1 MKTIPVLAG
10 LLIIA
15 GGILAGVGAVQY
27 QTSRQAMASEN
38 FAPSNL
44 KITNVSDTGFSVS
57 WITNVA
63 TAGYVVYGEMADNL
77 QLKTVDDRDKD
88 QNVPSDYFIHY
99 VSILGLKPGSWSY
112 FKVGSGK
119 SEFGLGE
126 ENFKVQTGVTITDQ
140 PAADAAYGQV
150 VTENND
156 PAEGAVVYLQVP
168 GAGLL
173 SSLTKPSGA
182 FAIPVSGARSEGLD
196 KFVKLNKDNDLI
208 SVWVENGSLGS
219 SSAAIPAS
227 MLSPIPN
234 LTLGKIYDFSTM
246 KTNNSTPVESKFEN
260 EKVLLPTNVSLLSPF
275 ENEAIATEKPVI
287 IGKAPP
293 GTIVSIEVNS
303 EEVIKTEVT
312 ADDLGNFS
320 FQVPNNLAEGE
331 HTVTIT
337 STINGVLKTIKK
349 SFVVSAQTSSS
360 PFYTATP
367 SATLRPSPSPTRAV
381 TPSVTPRPTLIAL
394 APTVTVKLTTTV
406 KPTASPTLLP
416 SLKPTATVKPT
427 ATIKPSATPKPT
439 STPVPTMTPRP
450 TPTATEGTAEIP
462 KSGTP
467 MQTGILA
474 LLGASLALVG
484 YTLGNE
490 KKKVAHRV

>member
-63 TAGYVVYGEMADNL
+63 TEGYVVYGEMADNL

-219 SSAAIPAS
+219 SS
-227 MLSPIPN
+227 
-234 LTLGKIYDFSTM
+234 G
-246 KTNNSTPVESKFEN
+246 
-260 EKVLLPTNVSLLSPF
+260 
-275 ENEAIATEKPVI
+275 
-287 IGKAPP
+287 
-293 GTIVSIEVNS
+293 
-303 EEVIKTEVT
+303 
-312 ADDLGNFS
+312 
-320 FQVPNNLAEGE
+320 
-331 HTVTIT
+331 
-337 STINGVLKTIKK
+337 
-349 SFVVSAQTSSS
+349 
-360 PFYTATP
+360 
-367 SATLRPSPSPTRAV
+367 
-381 TPSVTPRPTLIAL
+381 
-394 APTVTVKLTTTV
+394 
-406 KPTASPTLLP
+406 
-416 SLKPTATVKPT
+416 
-427 ATIKPSATPKPT
+427 
-439 STPVPTMTPRP
+439 
-450 TPTATEGTAEIP
+450 
-462 KSGTP
+462 
-467 MQTGILA
+467 
-474 LLGASLALVG
+474 
-484 YTLGNE
+484 
-490 KKKVAHRV
+490 